1 MILRSI
7 SIIILFFE
15 HYYLEIAKPKYII
28 QMDADIPFN
37 VPNNNHNVSSK
48 MSQHKSHS
56 YVNRKLV
63 SSDGNGQR
71 CKVHKAKSR
80 SLIG

>member
-1 MILRSI
+1 
-7 SIIILFFE
+7 
-15 HYYLEIAKPKYII
+15 
-28 QMDADIPFN
+28 MDVDIPFN

-48 MSQHKSHS
+48 RSQHKSHS
-56 YVNRKLV
+56 YINRKLV

-71 CKVHKAKSR
+71 YKVHKAKSR